1 MRYRQIYGTSDGTF
15 KTPCFNGQK
24 YRLTGAEM
32 ALADTFVKN
41 TKHTGSPTGDK
52 HADGGGMYLL
62 IKAAGK
68 YWRMDYKFA
77 DKRKTL
83 TFGVYP
89 AVSLA
94 KARQRR
100 EKARELLADGID
112 PNIAKT
118 EEKQAKAAAA
128 VNTFEAI
135 AREWN
140 ETKASGWSVTHRETT
155 IERMEKNIF
164 HGLARDH

>member
-1 MRYRQIYGTSDGTF
+1 
-15 KTPCFNGQK
+15 
-24 YRLTGAEM
+24 M
-32 ALADTFVKN
+32 ALTDTFVKN
-41 TKHTGSPTGDK
+41 TKHTGSPAGDK

-100 EKARELLADGID
+100 EKAREVTCWFGRISG
-112 PNIAKT
+112 KRWRR
-118 EEKQAKAAAA
+118 AA
-128 VNTFEAI
+128 
-135 AREWN
+135 EWKRGSHSQCSYTRRCPLKKKFGN
-140 ETKASGWSVTHRETT
+140 GWFSGTDFNR
-155 IERMEKNIF
+155 
-164 HGLARDH
+164 

>member
-1 MRYRQIYGTSDGTF
+1 
-15 KTPCFNGQK
+15 
-24 YRLTGAEM
+24 M
-32 ALADTFVKN
+32 ALTDTFVKN

-68 YWRMDYKFA
+68 YWRMDYKYA

-94 KARQRR
+94 KARRGR
-100 EKARELLADGID
+100 LG
-112 PNIAKT
+112 
-118 EEKQAKAAAA
+118 
-128 VNTFEAI
+128 V
-135 AREWN
+135 
-140 ETKASGWSVTHRETT
+140 
-155 IERMEKNIF
+155 
-164 HGLARDH
+164 